1 MKKSTKKGIS
11 WCQEKRYDFIAWH
24 LNTHGT
30 IRRVDL
36 MKAFRISIVQASD
49 DIKAF
54 KEAYPGVLK
63 YDYNDK
69 HYVAEKKSNRPIT
82 TDHNGDLV
90 FVIRA

>member
-1 MKKSTKKGIS
+1 MSAWEI
-11 WCQEKRYDFIAWH
+11 ERRLDYIAWR

-30 IRRVDL
+30 LRRDNI
-36 MKAFRISIVQASD
+36 MDAFDVSIVQASD

>member
-1 MKKSTKKGIS
+1 MSAWEI
-11 WCQEKRYDFIAWH
+11 ERRLDYIAWR
-24 LNTHGT
+24 LNTNGT
-30 IRRVDL
+30 LRRDNI
-36 MKAFRISIVQASD
+36 MDAFDVSIVQASD